1 MITGFEP
8 VPAKDIFLQQWTTM
22 IKILL
27 AEDHALV
34 REGLKLLIET
44 EPGLQVIAETGDGA
58 AVEGLVRKFSPD
70 LLLLDLHLPGCH
82 GYEVASR
89 VKAQFSDV
97 KILVLTGSLEPES
110 VGQALAAGVD
120 GYILKHEHTGDLLL
134 AMRAV
139 LSGRQYVS
147 KSIADL
153 FQANGPDRNGG
164 SAVQATPRE
173 QKIMCMIAR
182 GVSNQDI
189 ATILFISVFT
199 VRTHRQN
206 LMEKLNLRNAAEV
219 TAYAVKH
226 GFYTPS

>member
-1 MITGFEP
+1 
-8 VPAKDIFLQQWTTM
+8 M

-58 AVEGLVRKFSPD
+58 AVEGLVHKFSPD
-70 LLLLDLHLPGCH
+70 LLLLDLDLPGCH
-82 GYEVASR
+82 GNEVAAR
-89 VKAQFSDV
+89 VKRQSDAV
-97 KILVLTGSLEPES
+97 KILVLTGSREPES
-110 VGQALAAGVD
+110 IGQALAAGVD
-120 GYILKHEHTGDLLL
+120 GYILKHEHAGDLLQ
-134 AMRAV
+134 AVRAL

-153 FQANGPDRNGG
+153 FQENGTDRNGG
-164 SAVQATPRE
+164 HAVPPTPRE
-173 QKIMCMIAR
+173 QEIMCMIAH

-189 ATILFISVFT
+189 ATILHISVFT

-206 LMEKLNLRNAAEV
+206 LMEKLCLHNAAEI
-219 TAYAVKH
+219 TAYTVKH
-226 GFYTPS
+226 GFYTPA